1 MSCFCRNKESS
12 HLKQQMVVLYVIL
25 YRIDRTSG
33 CTGVAV
39 FAGVAGAAHAHV
51 VRGSM
56 GPARAVHT
64 RVRTARV

>member
-12 HLKQQMVVLYVIL
+12 HLKQQMVVFYNK
-25 YRIDRTSG
+25 IDRTSG
-33 CTGVAV
+33 CTCVAV
-39 FAGVAGAAHAHV
+39 FAGVAGGAHAHV